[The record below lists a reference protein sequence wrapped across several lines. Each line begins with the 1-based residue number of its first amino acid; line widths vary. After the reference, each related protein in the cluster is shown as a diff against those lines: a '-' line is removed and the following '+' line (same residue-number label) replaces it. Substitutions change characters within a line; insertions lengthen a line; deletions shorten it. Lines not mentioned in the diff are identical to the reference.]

1 MVSGAKTILEN
12 GPQKNLEAL
21 RFLVASGMTGSLM
34 QGDRE
39 GALKLWFAN
48 RAALVGTGEPD
59 LLFRLL
65 IAESMAPH

>member
-1 MVSGAKTILEN
+1 
-12 GPQKNLEAL
+12 
-21 RFLVASGMTGSLM
+21 M